1 MLECG
6 ALMARE
12 TQKTDPP
19 RDDLDEATVVGQP
32 EVIPSVRVFHKPYL
46 LQQVK
51 GPGAPRD
58 HVLELEEIVVGR
70 SHQAHISID
79 SGMLS
84 RKHIALTRSGPEY
97 TCADLNSSNGMFL
110 NGVKAHSAVLREGDT
125 IQIGEVVF
133 IYHEGS

>member
-1 MLECG
+1 
-6 ALMARE
+6 MARE
-12 TQKTDPP
+12 SQKTDPP
-19 RDDLDEATVVGQP
+19 SDNLDEQTVVGKLD
-32 EVIPSVRVFHKPYL
+32 VIPSVKSFHKPYL
-46 LQQVK
+46 LQQIK

-58 HVLELEEIVVGR
+58 HVLELDEIVVGR

-84 RKHIALTRSGPEY
+84 RRHIALTRNGPEY
-97 TCADLNSSNGMFL
+97 TCSDLDSSNGMYL

-125 IQIGEVVF
+125 VQIGEVVF

>member
-1 MLECG
+1 MAG
-6 ALMARE
+6 ASHRPG
-12 TQKTDPP
+12 PP
-19 RDDLDEATVVGQP
+19 RDDLEEQTVVGQP
-32 EVIPSVRVFHKPYL
+32 DVVPSARSFKKPFL

-58 HVLELEEIVVGR
+58 YVLELAEMVVGR

-84 RKHIALTRSGPEY
+84 RRHISLTRSGPEY
-97 TCADLNSSNGMFL
+97 TCSDLDSSNGMYL

-125 IQIGEVVF
+125 VQIGDVVF